1 MTSRIALLLVLVT
14 LGAPAGCSATDKPAA
29 APSAAAN
36 AGLGDR
42 TFPSA
47 ATVNTRTVAQE
58 LFLTPSKNI
67 GCALSASSVRCDI
80 GRREWPSPTKPAGCE
95 LDYGNGLV
103 VENTGPARFSCAGD
117 SLLGGGQGILEYGHA
132 LRAGDFLCDS
142 ESAALR
148 CSNRRSGHGFTLA
161 VESYTMF

>member
-42 TFPSA
+42 TFP
-47 ATVNTRTVAQE
+47 
-58 LFLTPSKNI
+58 
-67 GCALSASSVRCDI
+67 
-80 GRREWPSPTKPAGCE
+80 
-95 LDYGNGLV
+95 
-103 VENTGPARFSCAGD
+103 
-117 SLLGGGQGILEYGHA
+117 YGHA
-132 LRAGDFLCDS
+132 LRAGEFLCDS